1 MQDYHNLIVCQRAI
15 KLADLVFISTEGF
28 PRMMDGN
35 LAIQMRRSVVSIS
48 LNIAEGCGRKGGLDF
63 LKFLQN
69 AMGSASEVECAI
81 ELSRNRGYLDTDVS
95 SRLLAKVIE
104 IKKMLA
110 GLLKSLGWSH

>member
-1 MQDYHNLIVCQRAI
+1 MQDYHNLAVWQRAI
-15 KLADLVFISTEGF
+15 KLADLVFTATEHF

-69 AMGSASEVECAI
+69 AMGSASEVECAV
-81 ELSRNRGYLDTDVS
+81 ELSRNRGYLDPAAS
-95 SRLLAKVIE
+95 SRLLDKAIE
-104 IKKMLA
+104 VKKMLA
-110 GLLKSLGWSH
+110 GLMKSLGWSH